1 MACIASLSGLPNP
14 FNLLP
19 GQSATYTVA
28 VTIPSITPCNC
39 ATPIDSITA
48 TASTGFVVSL
58 SSLPSLPLAG
68 YCGTPFNIDVTITAL
83 PTAYPGMRATITINF
98 LDSSANVLQIGYIAV
113 NVPAIIPTRVINL
126 GEICYGERVEITICN
141 PSSEAETFTLSNCTC
156 PDFVLNCEV
165 DEPLPACVS
174 VLELDSCECGDF
186 IVQYLPSD
194 TATEGDFAC
203 TFTITTAT
211 GYAEQITIQYS
222 VGLCDWAES
231 AWELTDGNDIL
242 PEDDTT
248 FDPTCDLYQIGAIAE
263 KKYLSRTLNLST
275 PVQLNQKFYFGS
287 WLFAPLN
294 SWGFDFPGKPAQGWH
309 CTVCDVAID
318 GTYPMEWYG
327 SQHSYENGSVSLIVS
342 NSGMNV
348 EYVYEFYLMADINS
362 EPNGIFVENHDYLLR
377 SALSNPED
385 LENNTDNS
393 VYKTERYMMFA
404 LASELP
410 SGTWQ
415 RDLFSIKAN
424 LVWYGEN
431 TISPLVIL
439 SDVTFDLTI
448 PSSTQD
454 TEYVSSIRQTTLRIE
469 FDYQCSDPAGTVPTD
484 AWLVAFRTDTR
495 NNLLDPLENYVIAN
509 ADLTSSV
516 PDGIITAVVTPPT
529 YISGNRFY
537 AVVTVDT
544 CPAGSTPDA
553 VTLASYRFVL
563 ITHTNNATD
572 KAVRTTISQE
582 VLSINYDDLDLTF
595 TGTATT
601 MNMADQ
607 KYSTNAL
614 IVPVNSQVE
623 VEINVQEAILNTEIA
638 SKTGNEITNILD
650 SLVGVYLS
658 IYYLVDNI
666 RVELFNPFMLRRMGV
681 WVNESE
687 KRGLP
692 ALVKRNTLNFVF
704 PFTMPDNVLRNTT
717 SGNYKDNATGEQLN
731 ALQEVYDCQNGVILA
746 MPDIATIESPN
757 WMCYVPDTNEV
768 WVSGN
773 DLTVPTDG
781 GIYAIN
787 LTTLAITQIVTIG
800 GDRPVGMLYVPG
812 VGVLASFNSGTI
824 RYYNVFTRV
833 PFATTSVGVFA
844 LQMIYLNAQNEVWV
858 ACAGTDEV
866 YKINPSTQAV
876 IGSPLTVASTPTVLA
891 YVAGI
896 DEVWVACG
904 TSADVIRI
912 NRATFAIVGVP
923 IATSSAT
930 PNAII
935 YASTGDVWVKSN
947 DDTDIISTT
956 TFAII
961 ATINNVNQTGYGMI
975 ENGGIIYACDQNT
988 TQLRTFDVS
997 TYVPL
1002 VTYPTGNNPYR
1013 VLFAPGLI
1021 LVANNTDE
1029 DITPY
1034 LLEPCPSIPN
1044 YSTSLRTIYSEWRF
1058 QFQMLGNEE
1067 NYYHLS
1073 AFPRVRPSDTGVPID
1088 DIKYEEYD
1096 GDTDSWVE
1104 IDEPCPDTGMMRIE
1118 IDFANNKTFLGVA
1131 VEQQPTRN
1139 NRLTEKSLPSTTI
1152 IPVES
1157 DYISN
1162 IVTTA
1167 DKITFEF
1174 DFPSWIQNG
1183 AEKAPGEA
1191 TQDYE
1196 FLIHILAK

>member
-1 MACIASLSGLPNP
+1 MACIASLSGIPNP

-28 VTIPSITPCNC
+28 VTIPNIVPCSC
-39 ATPIDSITA
+39 GTPIDSITA
-48 TASTGFVVSL
+48 TASTGFVASL

-83 PTAYPGMRATITINF
+83 PTAYPGQRGSITIDF
-98 LDSSANVLQIGYIAV
+98 LDASLVVLQTGYIAV
-113 NVPAIIPTRVINL
+113 NVPAIVQTRVINL
-126 GEICYGERVEITICN
+126 GDICYGERVEINICN

-156 PDFVLNCEV
+156 PDFVLDCAE
-165 DEPLPACVS
+165 DSPEPACVS
-174 VLELDSCECGDF
+174 VLELDACECGDF

-222 VGLCDWAES
+222 VGLCDWIES
-231 AWELTDGNDIL
+231 AWELTDGNNIL
-242 PEDDTT
+242 PVDEST
-248 FDPTCDLYQIGAIAE
+248 FDPTCDLYQIGAIGE

-318 GTYPMEWYG
+318 GTYQMEWYG
-327 SQHSYENGSVSLIVS
+327 SQHSYENGTSTLVVSA
-342 NSGMNV
+342 SGSTIEIQYN
-348 EYVYEFYLMADINS
+348 FYLMADINS

-385 LENNTDNS
+385 LQNNTDNS

-404 LASELP
+404 LVSELP

-448 PSSTQD
+448 PGSSQD
-454 TEYVSSIRQTTLRIE
+454 TDYVSSIRQTTLRIE
-469 FDYQCSDPAGTVPTD
+469 FDYQCSDPVGTVPTD

-509 ADLTSSV
+509 ADLTNSV
-516 PDGIITAVVTPPT
+516 ADGIITAVVTPPT
-529 YISGNRFY
+529 YISGNLFY
-537 AVVTVDT
+537 AVVTIDT
-544 CPAGSTPDA
+544 CPDGTTPDA

-563 ITHTNNATD
+563 LTHTNNATD
-572 KAVRTTISQE
+572 EAVRTTISQE
-582 VLSINYDDLDLTF
+582 VLSINFDDLDLTF

-623 VEINVQEAILNTEIA
+623 VEINVQEAILNTEIS
-638 SKTGNEITNILD
+638 SKTGGDITNILD

-658 IYYLVDNI
+658 IFYLVDNI

-681 WVNESE
+681 WINESE

-704 PFTMPDNVLRNTT
+704 PFTMPDNVIRTTT
-717 SGNYKDNATGEQLN
+717 SGNYRNNTTRNQLN
-731 ALQEVYDCQNGVILA
+731 ALQEVFDCVSSVVLT
-746 MPDIATIESPN
+746 MPDVTGFTQPEY
-757 WMCYVPDTNEV
+757 MTYVPDTNEL
-768 WVSGN
+768 WVANQGGDEIAIIDVTN
-773 DLTVPTDG
+773 MTATVFIP
-781 GIYAIN
+781 
-787 LTTLAITQIVTIG
+787 LTIG
-800 GDRPVGMLYVPG
+800 DSPQGIVYVPG
-812 VGVLASFNSGTI
+812 IGVYVVCNGANVIRLVNIYTRTVTSSVASPVSPQQIIFEPTI
-824 RYYNVFTRV
+824 NRLF
-833 PFATTSVGVFA
+833 
-844 LQMIYLNAQNEVWV
+844 
-858 ACAGTDEV
+858 
-866 YKINPSTQAV
+866 V
-876 IGSPLTVASTPTVLA
+876 IGAFAGALSEYNALTGALVTTIATGLTTPECVTYEPSNNTL
-891 YVAGI
+891 YVAGFGSNDFCI
-896 DEVWVACG
+896 IPRS
-904 TSADVIRI
+904 TNIPSA
-912 NRATFAIVGVP
+912 P
-923 IATSSAT
+923 IATVSQPKSILSNGSNVWIAGVNDIEVVDFAGASLT
-930 PNAII
+930 VISQPALLGNGMVYNAGIM
-935 YASTGDVWVKSN
+935 YVVDTGDSLVLTFDATTFSQ
-947 DDTDIISTT
+947 ISTLPLDAGAKRI
-956 TFAII
+956 TFGG
-961 ATINNVNQTGYGMI
+961 NHLWVSQQT
-975 ENGGIIYACDQNT
+975 N
-988 TQLRTFDVS
+988 S
-997 TYVPL
+997 TVRPL
-1002 VTYPTGNNPYR
+1002 
-1013 VLFAPGLI
+1013 
-1021 LVANNTDE
+1021 
-1029 DITPY
+1029 
-1034 LLEPCPSIPN
+1034 LLEPCPAVPN
-1044 YSTSLRTIYSEWRF
+1044 YSTAFRNIYSEWRF

-1073 AFPRVRPSDTGVPID
+1073 AFPRVRPSDYTEPID
-1088 DIKYEEYD
+1088 DIIIEEFD
-1096 GDTDSWVE
+1096 NDTDTWEV
-1104 IDEPCPDTGMMRIE
+1104 IPNPCLTTGQMRIE
-1118 IDFANNKTFLGVA
+1118 VDFTANQTFLGIA

-1157 DYISN
+1157 EYISN
-1162 IVTTA
+1162 ITTTA
-1167 DKITFEF
+1167 DKIKFEF
-1174 DFPSWIQNG
+1174 DFPSWLANG
-1183 AEKAPGEA
+1183 AEKAPGEVD
-1191 TQDYE
+1191 QDYE
-1196 FLIHILAK
+1196 LNIHILSK